1 MVNSFVRPNAT
12 QTHLQNA
19 SASNRNQMQIP
30 GARDVAEVAVL
41 EVPDAKLVLGGGT
54 GSGRSAGVTVA
65 AAAASVKSAAAAA

>member
-1 MVNSFVRPNAT
+1 
-12 QTHLQNA
+12 
-19 SASNRNQMQIP
+19 MQIP